1 MRLVFIIIT
10 IVHALIHL
18 LGFVKGFEFKEVKAL
33 TMPISKT
40 AGMCWLLAT
49 VLLLFYAISFML
61 SHKYQWIIGF
71 IAVVISQLL
80 IIAFWKDAKFGTIAN
95 LMILA
100 VVLVSFGKFQF
111 QSMVEKETQII
122 LRSTASNNNLLV
134 TKQSLDTFPLPVKR
148 WLMRSGVVDK
158 LHTTSAKVAQTLQL
172 KMKPDQEQ
180 WLPATATQISNLQE
194 PAFIWNVDV
203 KMNSLLNFY
212 GRDKLVDGSGSML
225 IKLNAL
231 FNIVNETGPKI
242 SEGSMQRYLGELVW
256 FPTLALNEHICW
268 QAVNDTTAIA
278 TLNYGGNKVS
288 GTFSFNAEGDFVQ
301 FSTWRYMGNEANAPR
316 YEWVLDVRDYQFF
329 EGFKIPSQ
337 MTATWKL
344 PEGDWTWLKLQID
357 DVTYNRF

>member
-1 MRLVFIIIT
+1 MRILFVIVVFI
-10 IVHALIHL
+10 HAAIHL
-18 LGFVKGFEFKEVKAL
+18 LGFVKGFEFKEIKAL

-49 VLLLFYAISFML
+49 LLLLFYAISFIIN
-61 SHKYQWIIGF
+61 HKQQWIVGLM
-71 IAVVISQLL
+71 AVVISQLL
-80 IIAFWKDAKFGTIAN
+80 IIVFWKDAKFGTIAN
-95 LMILA
+95 LIIL
-100 VVLVSFGKFQF
+100 VVVMVTFGKHQF

-122 LRSTASNNNLLV
+122 LKSNTSNNNLIV
-134 TKQSLDTFPLPVKR
+134 TKQSLDSLPLPVKR
-148 WLMRSGVVDK
+148 WLIRSGVVDRPYA
-158 LHTTSAKVAQTLQL
+158 TSAKVVQTLQL
-172 KMKPDQEQ
+172 KMKPDQQ
-180 WLPATATQISNLQE
+180 RWLQATATQFTNIQV
-194 PAFIWNVDV
+194 PAFIWNVEV
-203 KMNSLLNFY
+203 KMNGFLSFY
-212 GRDKLVDGSGSML
+212 GRDKLVDGNGTML

-256 FPTLALNEHICW
+256 FPTLALNEHISW

-316 YEWVLDVRDYQFF
+316 YEWVLDVQDYQFF
-329 EGFKIPSQ
+329 EGYKIPSQ

-357 DVTYNRF
+357 DVTYNSI